1 MRKPAKA
8 IAAARVQYG
17 ALPFRTSGRSSVE
30 ILLVTSR
37 VTRRWIIPKGWPL
50 KRRPPHVTAAREARE
65 EAGVVGRVE
74 KRSIGSYSYTKRL
87 KTGAPVLCEVHVFP
101 LEVTRQRKTWPE
113 QDERSVQWLS
123 RTKAAKTVKDPV
135 LGRLIRDFHR
145 R

>member
-101 LEVTRQRKTWPE
+101 LEVRRQRKTWPE

-135 LGRLIRDFHR
+135 LGRLIRDFQR